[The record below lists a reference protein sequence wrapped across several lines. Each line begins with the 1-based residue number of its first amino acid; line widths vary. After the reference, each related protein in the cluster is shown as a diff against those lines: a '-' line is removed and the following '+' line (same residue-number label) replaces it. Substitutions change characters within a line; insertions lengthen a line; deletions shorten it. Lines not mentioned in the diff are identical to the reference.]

1 MMKYFFITCISLFSV
16 FSSFAEDYYATLSRI
31 VEANPSVRALAAR
44 TEADIKENHTG
55 LNLAN
60 PELGLSYQWG
70 SPAEVPDKK
79 TIDLSQTFDFATLSG
94 GKRRVAD
101 AKDAVANAALAA
113 TRRDI
118 ASEADN
124 MMTEIVFRS
133 RIALHYDSAVNLLKR
148 SLRAA
153 ELAFKKQEMTVID
166 VNSIKMELN
175 ALEAEAALNDI
186 DLNALLTRLAR
197 LAGGV
202 SLDWSPDAYCPYDLP
217 ADFNAWC
224 LDASAFAPEVIAA
237 RADLALAEK
246 EVSLRKSESLP
257 SFSVGYTSE
266 LVTDANYHGATLG
279 VELPLWA
286 NSGRVK
292 AARAAQDA
300 ARFNIESAILDFSL
314 SHKALYD
321 KALQLRKLEKT
332 ARDLC
337 DECDIHPALL
347 RLYSEG
353 QISAHEYLSQLQ
365 PLLQLQRR
373 TIEAEYDYQK
383 ALAEF
388 RAATIIR

>member
-1 MMKYFFITCISLFSV
+1 MMKCFFFTLVCLSSVISSY
-16 FSSFAEDYYATLSRI
+16 AEDYYATLSRI
-31 VEANPSVRALAAR
+31 VEANPSVKALAAR
-44 TEADIKENHTG
+44 TEADIRENHTG

-60 PELGLSYQWG
+60 PELELSYQWG
-70 SPAEVPDKK
+70 SPSEVPDKK
-79 TIDLSQTFDFATLSG
+79 TIDLSQSFDFATLSG

-101 AKDAVANAALAA
+101 AKDAVANAALDAA
-113 TRRDI
+113 RRDV

-124 MMTEIVFRS
+124 LMTDIVFRS

-148 SLRAA
+148 SLEAA
-153 ELAFKKQEMTVID
+153 QIAFNKQEMTVID

-186 DLNALLTRLAR
+186 DLNALHTRLSR
-197 LAGGV
+197 LAGGEQ
-202 SLDWSPDAYCPYDLP
+202 LQWSPDNYCPYDLP

-224 LDASAFAPEVIAA
+224 QQSASSTPEVIAA

-279 VELPLWA
+279 IELPLWA

-300 ARFNIESAILDFSL
+300 ARFNIDSAILDFSL

-321 KALQLRKLEKT
+321 KAVQLQKLEKS
-332 ARDLC
+332 ARELC
-337 DECDIHPALL
+337 QECDIRPALL
-347 RLYSEG
+347 SLYSQG

-365 PLLQLQRR
+365 PLLELQKR

-383 ALAEF
+383 ALADF
-388 RAATIIR
+388 RAATIR